1 MRIGTLFA
9 LVVTLISCG
18 REQDAWVET
27 DPWALRPQDIHGR
40 ATKLDLDAIV
50 FDTAQR
56 TCALFVA
63 VRSGALEDP
72 AVFGGEIDD
81 SMVHWNLCPG
91 GTMVACAPAS
101 AADGNTIPVGIPW
114 PYSAQDL

>member
-1 MRIGTLFA
+1 MRIVTLF
-9 LVVTLISCG
+9 TLTGILTSCG
-18 REQDAWVET
+18 GEQDGLVGSE
-27 DPWALRPQDIHGR
+27 PWASRPMDIHGR
-40 ATKLDLDAIV
+40 AAALDLDAIAHDV
-50 FDTAQR
+50 AQR

-81 SMVHWNLCPG
+81 TMVHWNLCPG